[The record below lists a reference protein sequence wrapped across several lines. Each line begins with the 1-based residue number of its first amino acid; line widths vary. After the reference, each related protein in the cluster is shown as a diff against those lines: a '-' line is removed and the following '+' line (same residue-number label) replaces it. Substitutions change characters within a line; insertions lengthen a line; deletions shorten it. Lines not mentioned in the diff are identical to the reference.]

1 MNYTAEE
8 IERAKV
14 IFARAKREGA
24 TRHMP
29 VAVLVGLSRPE
40 KISRV
45 SHRRTWRD
53 RLPQARRELRGE
65 QTK

>member
-29 VAVLVGLSRPE
+29 VAALVGLSRSG
-40 KISRV
+40 KVFRV
-45 SHRRTWRD
+45 SHERTWRD

>member
-29 VAVLVGLSRPE
+29 VAALVGLSRPG
-40 KISRV
+40 KVFRV
-45 SHRRTWRD
+45 SHERT
-53 RLPQARRELRGE
+53 
-65 QTK
+65 